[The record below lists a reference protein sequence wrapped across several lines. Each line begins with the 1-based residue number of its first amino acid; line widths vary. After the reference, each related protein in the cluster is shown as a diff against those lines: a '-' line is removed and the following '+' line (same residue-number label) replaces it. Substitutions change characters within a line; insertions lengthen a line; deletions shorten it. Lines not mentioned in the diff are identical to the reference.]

1 MEWEALLEDACPKCG
16 EMLEFKHE
24 AKLAECSNEDC
35 DFIISDERRRQL
47 VEKMKDERDGDE
59 FYKQGR

>member
-1 MEWEALLEDACPKCG
+1 MEWEALLEDACPMCGGMLDLAVGDDGKVKC
-16 EMLEFKHE
+16 LECAFT
-24 AKLAECSNEDC
+24 
-35 DFIISDERRRQL
+35 ITDERRRQL